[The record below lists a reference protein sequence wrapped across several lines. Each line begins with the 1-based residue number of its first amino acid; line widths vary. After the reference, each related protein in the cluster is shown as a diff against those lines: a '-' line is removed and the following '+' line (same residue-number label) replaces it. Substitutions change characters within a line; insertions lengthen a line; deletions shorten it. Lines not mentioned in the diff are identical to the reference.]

1 MGFLDE
7 KLECEFCGVLDLTRS
22 NGGKCNHIGTL
33 AGIE

>member
-7 KLECEFCGVLDLTRS
+7 KLECEFYTVLDLTRS